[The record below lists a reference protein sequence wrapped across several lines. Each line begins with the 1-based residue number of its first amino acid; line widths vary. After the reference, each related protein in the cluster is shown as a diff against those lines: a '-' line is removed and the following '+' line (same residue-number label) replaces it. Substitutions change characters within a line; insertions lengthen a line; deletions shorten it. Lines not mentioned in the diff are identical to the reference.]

1 MIKLKPSLGLYFISS
16 LLVLLAVI
24 FDWHNI
30 EELAKPIVI
39 PSIFFYYIQF
49 RYKRINWWF
58 FVAILVSFIGD
69 MLLLMDPKF
78 EILWIIF
85 CFIICYIILIKF
97 GIEDLV
103 PQKLTIS
110 NITIGVISIVFLLFV
125 IFSIID
131 LIEPKSTE
139 RYIVFLFY
147 GISLLILTVISLFN
161 FFSDA
166 SKPALY
172 FSIMALCIVIS
183 DVFYSFYHFIE
194 PIGMFNYINIFFQL
208 ASYFCMVSYF
218 LVRLDKPSKFR
229 R

>member
-1 MIKLKPSLGLYFISS
+1 MIKLKPALGLYFISS
-16 LLVLLAVI
+16 LLVLIAVI
-24 FDWHNI
+24 FDWHDI
-30 EELAKPIVI
+30 EQLAKPIVI
-39 PSIFFYYIQF
+39 PSIFYYYLQF

-58 FVAILVSFIGD
+58 FTAISVSFLGD
-69 MLLLMDPKF
+69 MLLLIDPNTD
-78 EILWIIF
+78 ILWIIF

-110 NITIGVISIVFLLFV
+110 NISIGIISVAFLLFV

-131 LIEPKSTE
+131 LIDPKSTE
-139 RYIVFLFY
+139 RYIIFLFY

-166 SKPALY
+166 SKAALY

-194 PIGMFNYINIFFQL
+194 PINMFNYINIFFQL
-208 ASYFCMVSYF
+208 ASYSCMIFYF
-218 LVRLDKPSKFR
+218 LVRNEKPSKFR

>member
-1 MIKLKPSLGLYFISS
+1 MSKIKPALLLYLFSS
-16 LLVLLAVI
+16 LLVLIAVVL
-24 FDWHNI
+24 NKQ
-30 EELAKPIVI
+30 ELEQLVKPIVI
-39 PSIFFYYIQF
+39 PAIYFYYLQY
-49 RYKRINWWF
+49 RYKRVNWWF
-58 FVAILVSFIGD
+58 SIAILACFVGD
-69 MLLLMDPKF
+69 MILLIDPQF

-85 CFIICYIILIKF
+85 SFIICYIILIKF

-103 PQKLTIS
+103 PQKLTVY
-110 NITIGVISIVFLLFV
+110 NIGFGVISVCFLLFV

-139 RYIVFLFY
+139 RYVIFLFY
-147 GISLLILTVISLFN
+147 GICLLVLTVISLFN

-166 SKPALY
+166 SKAALY

-194 PIGMFNYINIFFQL
+194 PLQMFNYINIFFQL
-208 ASYFCMVSYF
+208 ASYYCMVSYF
-218 LVRLDKPSKFR
+218 LVRNEKPSKFR